1 MTERLLRELAGDCQE
16 RLKWLVCREL
26 GILPGS
32 WLWRLMTARR
42 VLRYA
47 CHLALD
53 ARGSH
58 RLGGGDVDAQCE
70 RGEAAGFDPERFRE
84 LGGGL

>member
-1 MTERLLRELAGDCQE
+1 MTEKLLEELEGDSLE

-32 WLWRLMTARR
+32 WGWYAMTARR
-42 VLRYA
+42 VIRFA

-53 ARGSH
+53 TRG
-58 RLGGGDVDAQCE
+58 RGGSADAGAE
-70 RGEAAGFDPERFRE
+70 RETAAGFDLERFRE
-84 LGGGL
+84 LGGEL

>member
-1 MTERLLRELAGDCQE
+1 MTEGLLEKLAGDSQE
-16 RLKWLVCREL
+16 RLKWLVCRRL

-32 WLWRLMTARR
+32 WRWRFMSARQ
-42 VLRYA
+42 VLRFA

-53 ARGSH
+53 ARE
-58 RLGGGDVDAQCE
+58 RDLGGGGE
-70 RGEAAGFDPERFRE
+70 REAAEGFDMDRFRE